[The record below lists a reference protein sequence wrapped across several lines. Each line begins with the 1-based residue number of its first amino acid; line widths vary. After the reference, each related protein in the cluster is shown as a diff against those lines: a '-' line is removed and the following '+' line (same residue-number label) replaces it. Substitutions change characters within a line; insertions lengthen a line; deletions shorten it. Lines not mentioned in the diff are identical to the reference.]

1 MDPSST
7 DPRPDKSSEGAP
19 SGGWTAWLRAAPWIA
34 SAVLLGSVF
43 YKAWVGDDAAITA
56 RVIDNLL
63 HGYGL
68 RWNVDER
75 VQAFTHPLW
84 ALLLIPLMACGIGW
98 YPALIALGL
107 STTAAAVSGVSYL
120 SRLRPMLG
128 VLVLSVLGF
137 SRAFLDYSTSGLE
150 NPLAACLI
158 VALLIVVPPAV
169 ASARDVR
176 RVAFVVALLALTRLD
191 LVLLGLPAC
200 GYVMFRAARAGA
212 RARSLAAALTLG
224 VLPLILW
231 EGFSLSY
238 YGFPFPNT
246 AYAKLN
252 TGIAQ
257 DRLLR
262 LGIDYFCYTL
272 AHDPW
277 TLIAALGLTVALF
290 AFRVSPAALALG
302 VGALTYYAYV
312 LWIGGDFMG
321 GRFFVAP
328 LVLLAG
334 LIVSHHVA
342 LPRRIEAF
350 AVAGALILGTLL
362 WLLPLLRPVAP
373 RRYGPVDERATYA
386 KSTGLLRVL
395 LTRTPGVDHNW
406 LRRGAQWREDA
417 AANGDDQGPA
427 YRHGYAIGMLG
438 LAAGPHVHII
448 DHLALTDPFL
458 ARLPAAYDPKIQP
471 GHFERMGQ
479 WSAKQPVTLHCPLE
493 YEVCRF
499 WRDYEQTLRTSVCA
513 LDDVNLCQYWQALR
527 TVTQAELSSNERWR
541 AILEL
546 NLGRLDHLIDRRR
559 YREAS
564 LEYPG
569 ER

>member
-1 MDPSST
+1 MDPPPT
-7 DPRPDKSSEGAP
+7 DPRPEESEVTPRGP
-19 SGGWTAWLRAAPWIA
+19 WTTWLHAAPWIA

-43 YKAWVGDDAAITA
+43 YKAWVGDDATITA

-84 ALLLIPLMACGIGW
+84 ALLLIPLMACGVSW
-98 YPALIALGL
+98 YAALLALGV
-107 STTAAAVSGVSYL
+107 STTAAAVSGMLYL
-120 SRLRPMLG
+120 SRLRPLLG
-128 VLVLSVLGF
+128 VLALSVLGF

-158 VALLIVVPPAV
+158 VALLIVVPPDE
-169 ASARDVR
+169 ASANDVR

-191 LVLLGLPAC
+191 LMLLCMPAC
-200 GYVMFRAARAGA
+200 GHVMFRAARAGA
-212 RARSLAAALTLG
+212 RASSLAAALALG
-224 VLPLILW
+224 MLPLILW
-231 EGFSLSY
+231 EGFSVVY
-238 YGFPFPNT
+238 YGFLFPNT

-257 DRLLR
+257 YRLLR
-262 LGIDYFCYTL
+262 LGIDYYHYTL

-277 TLIAALGLTVALF
+277 TLIAALGLAVAVV
-290 AFRVSPAALALG
+290 AFRAGPAALTFG
-302 VGALTYYAYV
+302 SGALAYYVYV

-328 LVLLAG
+328 LVVLAG
-334 LIVSHHVA
+334 LIVSRHVA
-342 LPRRIEAF
+342 WPRRIEACWL
-350 AVAGALILGTLL
+350 AGALILGTLF
-362 WLLPLLRPVAP
+362 WLLPLLRPVVP
-373 RRYGPVDERATYA
+373 HRYGPLDERATYA
-386 KSTGLLRVL
+386 ESTGLLRVWHAQAS
-395 LTRTPGVDHNW
+395 GVQHNW
-406 LRRGAQWREDA
+406 LRRGAQWQEEAVA
-417 AANGDDQGPA
+417 AGDSQRPV
-427 YRHGYAIGMLG
+427 YRHAYAIGMLG
-438 LAAGPHVHII
+438 LASGPQVHII
-448 DHLALTDPFL
+448 DHLALTDALL

-479 WSAKQPVTLHCPLE
+479 WSAKQSVTSHCPLE

-499 WRDYEQTLRTSVCA
+499 WHDYEQTLRTGVCA
-513 LDDVNLCQYWQALR
+513 LDDANLCRYWQAIR
-527 TVTQAELSSNERWR
+527 EVTQAELSSKERWR
-541 AILEL
+541 AIVDL

-559 YREAS
+559 YRDAS